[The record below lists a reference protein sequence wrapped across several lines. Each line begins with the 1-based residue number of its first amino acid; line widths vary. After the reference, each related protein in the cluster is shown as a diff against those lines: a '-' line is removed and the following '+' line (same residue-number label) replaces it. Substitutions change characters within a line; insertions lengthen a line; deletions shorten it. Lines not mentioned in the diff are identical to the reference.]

1 MNWVINGKCFLIL
14 IPKSK
19 QRRFIF
25 QGNKVRTVFYH
36 LSLMTIEFKT
46 AEVHKHF
53 GLLLDKKL
61 DFSNHIDNK
70 VNNCNEVIGIMKQLS
85 LSISRDSLLTIYKTF
100 VCPYLDYA
108 DEIIQC
114 NTCLAIKGAIQGT
127 NRDRIYAE
135 LGLQSLSTR
144 IWYQKLHFF
153 CFFFLQPT

>member
-1 MNWVINGKCFLIL
+1 
-14 IPKSK
+14 
-19 QRRFIF
+19 
-25 QGNKVRTVFYH
+25 
-36 LSLMTIEFKT
+36 MTIKFKT

-70 VNNCNEVIGIMKQLS
+70 VNKCNEVIGIMKRLS
-85 LSISRDSLLTIYKTF
+85 LSISRGSLLTIYKTF

-153 CFFFLQPT
+153 CFFFSPAYLTAYTNFASERSHNTRQSSRKHLEDPVCRTNF